1 MSSKISERQAQL
13 YVKTKEGKAK
23 GVPKSCF
30 LPEEESFS
38 TWKGAIRR
46 LVAEVQ
52 SITVSDVMM
61 DKIYVENKRLR
72 SLL

>member
-1 MSSKISERQAQL
+1 MSSKISERKAQF

-23 GVPKSCF
+23 SVPTSCF

-46 LVAEVQ
+46 LVAEVE
-52 SITVSDVMM
+52 SITVSDVMV
-61 DKIYVENKRLR
+61 DKIYIEIKSSR